1 MVDLGGINLAVQ
13 TPFHAE
19 GSIDFVCWDRL
30 LDRYADSGVHGILLS
45 SGTGQHAYLTEAECT
60 DLFKTGVRRIDGRT
74 RILCQTSAL
83 NMDEVIR
90 RSKTAQ
96 DLGADAVLVLPPFFE
111 GPTHD
116 DGILA
121 FYERLDRAV
130 SIDIIGYNIP
140 QATGIAISPDL
151 FTRLLELDH
160 FTHIKESSG
169 DLARQQAL
177 IATGGKV
184 LNGADPNTVF
194 SLMAGCPG
202 VIWGGANIF
211 PAEAARLYELVRDGN
226 HGEALEMWR
235 LMFPVL
241 NYCWENDYIPAI
253 KAAAGLMGYDG
264 GAVRAPVCPVGE
276 QTVADLSAHLAAF
289 RERYGR

>member
-1 MVDLGGINLAVQ
+1 MADLRGINLAVQ
-13 TPFHAE
+13 TPFLEDGAV
-19 GSIDFVCWDRL
+19 DFAGWERL
-30 LDRYADSGVHGILLS
+30 LDRYADSGVQGILLS
-45 SGTGQHAYLTEAECT
+45 SGTGQHAYLTEAECAE
-60 DLFKTGVRRIDGRT
+60 LFETGIRTIAGRT

-116 DGILA
+116 DGIFA

-130 SIDIIGYNIP
+130 TIDIIGYNIP
-140 QATGIAISPDL
+140 QASGVTLSPAL
-151 FTRLLELDH
+151 FRRLLALDH
-160 FTHIKESSG
+160 FSYIKESSG

-177 IATGGKV
+177 IHTGGRV

-194 SLMAGCPG
+194 SLLAGCPG

-211 PAEAARLYELVRDGN
+211 PVEAAKLFELVSTGS
-226 HGEALEMWR
+226 HAEALEMWK

-241 NYCWENDYIPAI
+241 NYCWENDYIPAV
-253 KAAAGLMGYDG
+253 KAAAGLMGYEG
-264 GAVRAPVCPVGE
+264 GAVRAPVCPVGKE
-276 QTVADLSAHLAAF
+276 TIADLEALLDPF
-289 RERYGR
+289 RERFAG